1 MLKEEKKYLKNEF
14 NRIIDEVPKTKK
26 QKLYNELKE
35 LNKYFDKYDIVLVNW
50 GQNFKRG
57 VMKLFSKDV
66 TKLMKNYVDDLLDG
80 YDKGKG
86 YEPEDREILKN
97 ALVKIVEKYD
107 NSNRT
112 LLDKILSVLGFT

>member
-1 MLKEEKKYLKNEF
+1 
-14 NRIIDEVPKTKK
+14 
-26 QKLYNELKE
+26 
-35 LNKYFDKYDIVLVNW
+35 
-50 GQNFKRG
+50 
-57 VMKLFSKDV
+57 MKLFSKDV

>member
-35 LNKYFDKYDIVLVNW
+35 LNKYFDKYDIILVNW

-57 VMKLFSKDV
+57 IMKLFSKDI

>member
-26 QKLYNELKE
+26 QELYNELKE

>member
-26 QKLYNELKE
+26 QELYNELKE
-35 LNKYFDKYDIVLVNW
+35 LNKYFDKYDNVLVNW
-50 GQNFKRG
+50 GQNLKRG

>member
-35 LNKYFDKYDIVLVNW
+35 LNKYFDKYDIILVNW

-57 VMKLFSKDV
+57 VMKLLSKDI

-107 NSNRT
+107 NCNRT

>member
-35 LNKYFDKYDIVLVNW
+35 LNKYFDKYDIILVNW

-57 VMKLFSKDV
+57 IMK
-66 TKLMKNYVDDLLDG
+66 
-80 YDKGKG
+80 
-86 YEPEDREILKN
+86 
-97 ALVKIVEKYD
+97 
-107 NSNRT
+107 
-112 LLDKILSVLGFT
+112 